1 MPDAVL
7 STLHALS
14 QLSSQQLCLKLGSPE
29 ADTEKRRGVHVIYLG
44 GGPRKHE

>member
-14 QLSSQQLCLKLGSPE
+14 QLSSQRLCLKLDSPE
-29 ADTEKRRGVHVIYLG
+29 ADPGTKR
-44 GGPRKHE
+44 

>member
-14 QLSSQQLCLKLGSPE
+14 QLSSQQLCMKQTL
-29 ADTEKRRGVHVIYLG
+29 RREDEF
-44 GGPRKHE
+44 K

>member
-14 QLSSQQLCLKLGSPE
+14 QLSSQLCLKLGSPE
-29 ADTEKRRGVHVIYLG
+29 ADPRMRR
-44 GGPRKHE
+44 